1 MPKLRVYR
9 GISNTRCGYE
19 TEHNAMNESDCTI
32 GAGVKQQRVRIS
44 DEHQI
49 TLSSSVRLL
58 VGCSLIPSSYFE
70 STTRSTLTRI
80 YLVVNKVTR
89 VHGKLLTG
97 CPCVRSPSP
106 SRRGSS
112 RVYVFVNTSLHC
124 EAMTITEN
132 MCGRWRLSVELWCLS
147 SLIFCLEF
155 ILQHKVS
162 SKLEHCARHVLT

>member
-1 MPKLRVYR
+1 
-9 GISNTRCGYE
+9 
-19 TEHNAMNESDCTI
+19 MNDHDRTI

-49 TLSSSVRLL
+49 TLSSSMRLL

-80 YLVVNKVTR
+80 YLVVNRVTR

-97 CPCVRSPSP
+97 CPCVRSPSL

-132 MCGRWRLSVELWCLS
+132 MCCERPEVPGAFLKSSGKMSGRGRLSVALNCLS